1 MRLTSVHS
9 PLGALSWTCAPTGE
23 RGQVSQPAAAPPATG
38 RGEAGA
44 QDQGGRE
51 AGRQGGREAGRQGG
65 RAARQRSGRAA
76 GRQGAG
82 AAHAL
87 LRCSMGRSS
96 KRCPCSQ
103 VPCHAHGTRGEDA
116 VGTRAAP
123 PARTHT
129 HARTRTR
136 VRARRRLPPRCS
148 GPRCSRRRRAA
159 TGRWAQDPASASPG
173 TPVRRADS
181 LARDGELD
189 ARLGHHVDHRCA
201 PAPPPASGSSPSL
214 TKPSLE

>member
-1 MRLTSVHS
+1 
-9 PLGALSWTCAPTGE
+9 
-23 RGQVSQPAAAPPATG
+23 
-38 RGEAGA
+38 
-44 QDQGGRE
+44 
-51 AGRQGGREAGRQGG
+51 
-65 RAARQRSGRAA
+65 
-76 GRQGAG
+76 
-82 AAHAL
+82 
-87 LRCSMGRSS
+87 MGRSS

-116 VGTRAAP
+116 VGTRAVP

-214 TKPSLE
+214 TKPSLESDQTCLAGAPDFFFASIFGNPRTVRGTDFRGGRAAWIPKARSP